1 MCLID
6 TYQRTKVLS
15 SQMRLTKRCTRLV
28 ARHLEWKGNEE
39 GGSGECLIKPTET
52 AVSLFQQLLS
62 VTLTCQSV
70 NRKLC
75 MFRIIITLYIYFR
88 WQQTKTWF
96 VTRVI
101 HPSRGSGVLSQRLMQ
116 FIPYFKTLIYLQT
129 RHFCF
134 LFTVENIYHRTS
146 PKFGGFFLLQNVT
159 KYIFIRV
166 SGPSLFS
173 DVIKRPFSSSGVKG
187 LVVL

>member
-116 FIPYFKTLIYLQT
+116 FISYFKTLIYLQT
-129 RHFCF
+129 RHFCS
-134 LFTVENIYHRTS
+134 LFTVNNIYHRTTQT
-146 PKFGGFFLLQNVT
+146 FGGFFLLQKVT

-173 DVIKRPFSSSGVKG
+173 DVIKRPCF
-187 LVVL
+187 LVWS